1 MCNVSQLT
9 GVSMKRLYPHFAL
22 VFYSQSSP
30 TSPEPASLPAED
42 ISTNTNGPK
51 QEILLDDDQEDLFPG
66 I

>member
-1 MCNVSQLT
+1 
-9 GVSMKRLYPHFAL
+9 MKWLYPHFAP
-22 VFYSQSSP
+22 VFYLQSSP

>member
-1 MCNVSQLT
+1 MLIQSKLTDMLIIQLCP
-9 GVSMKRLYPHFAL
+9 LIFC
-22 VFYSQSSP
+22 FQFSP

-66 I
+66 M